1 MVSAWSG
8 GHKWKL
14 SFSRC
19 RRREPGDHWPP
30 GRHSPCPPPAV
41 SPPWTRGSLSP
52 PACQVIIG
60 ESSNSEM
67 HSWITRSDRDVWRSP
82 CPDTSTVSRT
92 EVAYKE
98 ILEVALTLNLLRP
111 PHQTREPLEVRCCW
125 RQLSLLCHKES
136 DHDILLRAFLA
147 FHCRFFLCMDRGKAN
162 FEGAASFM
170 A

>member
-1 MVSAWSG
+1 MWCLSVIIKVSFVIRKVVFLYNLLWSLISDCWTLVVSAWSG

-92 EVAYKE
+92 EGAYKE
-98 ILEVALTLNLLRP
+98 ILEVAVTLNLHRP
-111 PHQTREPLEVRCCW
+111 PHQTREPIEV
-125 RQLSLLCHKES
+125 QPMLLTPALSL
-136 DHDILLRAFLA
+136 
-147 FHCRFFLCMDRGKAN
+147 MP
-162 FEGAASFM
+162 
-170 A
+170 